1 MIATNA
7 FDYTVDRILRRRCVP
22 VAGAGISMSS
32 VSPGSQNVHNV
43 NWMVNALKKEL
54 FKFRLARYKAY
65 DHGAICT
72 CRCSYELESLGH
84 KITDETS
91 KGGCFFCDITK
102 AASANQLGC
111 LSELYLW
118 EFGSL
123 NDAYKGL
130 VELLK
135 IDQYRDLCPTPAHY
149 YIAKL
154 SLEGLINEVMT
165 TNYDCNFE
173 KAYIELSGGSNSDV
187 ISCLDDYRKKGA
199 EIGDVNFNRLK
210 IFKVNGC
217 AERLI
222 DTTFEKRYESILL
235 TERQL
240 QKWRNRQWAADVFRD
255 RLRSKSL
262 MFVGFGS
269 DEPQVHHTLQTVL
282 DEYTDELENNNQDVL
297 ETHSAPIVAVYGAYP
312 TFHQQQIVNTY
323 ALRHKKPP
331 QDGDKLIIRHPDPDR
346 EQNLTAD
353 ELWKS
358 IYERV
363 ARTLIVEALKTSIKS
378 MNASFTS
385 VLPFSEVIL
394 HQVISTLEGTVKND
408 SDYCTAIPTWLD
420 SISAVISDGS
430 ADQGSYSALAAS
442 LSKLNGRQGKEYSPI
457 NENKALISEF
467 STLLFLFKGLLSPR
481 SEEELEGG
489 IAVSFKQ
496 SKAKFAGDKLLYL
509 NADPSFVSSGDK
521 VSVPSGNNHLALAL
535 GQAGAHIRP
544 SLRRVINKDT
554 SAGSI
559 TPKII
564 VTLGWQHIFYQK
576 PYDGNKD
583 TVADTILDAVDS
595 PTNYFYANQP
605 SIKRRTYLRE
615 A

>member
-1 MIATNA
+1 MIARNA
-7 FDYTVDRILRRRCVP
+7 FNYTVDRILRRRCVP

-32 VSPGSQNVHNV
+32 SSPSTEKVHNV
-43 NWMVNALKKEL
+43 KWMVNTLKKEL
-54 FKFRLARYKAY
+54 FKLRSARYKAE
-65 DHGAICT
+65 DHGTICK
-72 CRCSYELESLGH
+72 CWCSHELEALGH
-84 KITDETS
+84 KITGETC
-91 KGGCFFCDITK
+91 KGVCFFCDITK

-118 EFGSL
+118 EFASL
-123 NDAYKGL
+123 DVGYKSL
-130 VELLK
+130 VEVLK

-154 SLEGLINEVMT
+154 SREGLINEVIT

-173 KAYIELSGGSNSDV
+173 KAYVELSGASNSDV

-199 EIGDVNFNRLK
+199 EIGDVNVNRLK
-210 IFKVNGC
+210 LFKVNGC
-217 AERLI
+217 AERLV
-222 DTTFEKRYESILL
+222 DTDFKKRYESILL

-262 MFVGFGS
+262 IFVGFGS
-269 DEPQVHHTLQTVL
+269 DEPQIHHTLQTVL
-282 DEYTDELENNNQDVL
+282 DEYTDELEDNDKEVL
-297 ETHSAPIVAVYGAYP
+297 ETHSAPIVAVFDAYP

-323 ALRHKKPP
+323 ALHHKKHP
-331 QDGDKLIIRHPDPDR
+331 QGGDKLIIRHPDR

-363 ARTLIVEALKTSIKS
+363 ARTLIVEALKTSIQS

-394 HQVISTLEGTVKND
+394 HQVISTLEGTFLDD
-408 SDYCTAIPTWLD
+408 SDYCTATPTWLD
-420 SISAVISDGS
+420 SISGVISAGS
-430 ADQGSYSALAAS
+430 ADQEAYSALAAS
-442 LSKLNGRQGKEYSPI
+442 LSKLNGRQAKEYDPI
-457 NENKALISEF
+457 NENKALMSELV
-467 STLLFLFKGLLSPR
+467 TLLFLFEGLLSPI
-481 SEEELEGG
+481 SEQDLEGG
-489 IAVSFKQ
+489 IALSFKH
-496 SKAKFAGDKLLYL
+496 SEARFTGDKLLYL
-509 NADPSFVSSGDK
+509 NADPSFVSSGDE
-521 VSVPSGNNHLALAL
+521 VNVPIGNNHLALAL

-554 SAGSI
+554 AAGSI

-564 VTLGWQHIFYQK
+564 VTLGWQHIFHQK

-583 TVADTILDAVDS
+583 TVAETLLDAVDS

>member
-1 MIATNA
+1 MTARNA
-7 FDYTVDRILRRRCVP
+7 FNYTVDRILRRRCVP

-32 VSPGSQNVHNV
+32 SSPSIEKVHNV
-43 NWMVNALKKEL
+43 NWMVNTLKKEL
-54 FKFRLARYKAY
+54 FKLRLARYKAD
-65 DHGAICT
+65 DHGTICT
-72 CRCSYELESLGH
+72 SWCSHELEALGH
-84 KITDETS
+84 NITGETY
-91 KGGCFFCDITK
+91 KGVCFFCDITK

-118 EFGSL
+118 EFASL
-123 NDAYKGL
+123 DVGYKSL
-130 VELLK
+130 VEILK

-154 SLEGLINEVMT
+154 SREGLINEVIT

-173 KAYIELSGGSNSDV
+173 KAYIELSGASNSDV

-199 EIGDVNFNRLK
+199 EIGDVNRLK
-210 IFKVNGC
+210 VFKVNGC
-217 AERLI
+217 AERLV
-222 DTTFEKRYESILL
+222 DTDFKKRYESILL

-262 MFVGFGS
+262 IFVGFGS

-282 DEYTDELENNNQDVL
+282 DEYTDELEDNDKEVL
-297 ETHSAPIVAVYGAYP
+297 ETHSAPIVAVFDAYP

-323 ALRHKKPP
+323 ALHHKKHP
-331 QDGDKLIIRHPDPDR
+331 QDGDKLIIRHPDK

-363 ARTLIVEALKTSIKS
+363 ARTLIVEALKTSIQS

-394 HQVISTLEGTVKND
+394 HQVISTLEGTFKDD
-408 SDYCTAIPTWLD
+408 SDYCTATPTWLD
-420 SISAVISDGS
+420 SISGVISVGS
-430 ADQGSYSALAAS
+430 ADQEAYSALAAS
-442 LSKLNGRQGKEYSPI
+442 LSKLNGRQAKEYDPI
-457 NENKALISEF
+457 NENKALMSELV
-467 STLLFLFKGLLSPR
+467 TLLFLFEGLLSPI
-481 SEEELEGG
+481 SEQELEGG
-489 IAVSFKQ
+489 IALSFKH
-496 SKAKFAGDKLLYL
+496 SEAKFTGDKLLYL
-509 NADPSFVSSGDK
+509 NADPSFVSSGDE
-521 VSVPSGNNHLALAL
+521 VNVPRGNNHLALAL

-554 SAGSI
+554 AAGSI

-564 VTLGWQHIFYQK
+564 VTLGWQHIFHQK

-583 TVADTILDAVDS
+583 TVAETLLDAVDS

>member
-7 FDYTVDRILRRRCVP
+7 FDYTVDRILRRCCVP

-32 VSPGSQNVHNV
+32 VPRSDEWVHNV
-43 NWMVNALKKEL
+43 TWMVRVLKEEL
-54 FKFRLARYKAY
+54 FKLRLTRYKAL

-72 CRCSYELESLGH
+72 CWCSHELEVLGH
-84 KITDETS
+84 KTTGEIC
-91 KGGCFFCDITK
+91 KGVCFFCDITR
-102 AASANQLGC
+102 AARANQLGC

-118 EFGSL
+118 EFHNL
-123 NDAYKGL
+123 DDAYKRL
-130 VELLK
+130 VELLQ
-135 IDQYRDLCPTPAHY
+135 IDRYRDLRPTSAHHC
-149 YIAKL
+149 IAKL
-154 SLEGLINEVMT
+154 SREGLINEVIT

-173 KAYIELSGGSNSDV
+173 KSYIELSSGSNSDV

-199 EIGDVNFNRLK
+199 EVGEVNRLK
-210 IFKVNGC
+210 VFKVNGC
-217 AERLI
+217 AERLT
-222 DTTFEKRYESILL
+222 DTTFKKRYESILL
-235 TERQL
+235 TDRQL

-262 MFVGFGS
+262 IFVGFGS

-282 DEYTDELENNNQDVL
+282 DEYTDELENNDQDVL
-297 ETHSAPIVAVYGAYP
+297 ETHSAPIVAVFDAYP

-323 ALRHKKPP
+323 ALHHKNHP
-331 QDGDKLIIRHPDPDR
+331 QDGDKLIIRNPDR
-346 EQNLTAD
+346 DKNLTAD
-353 ELWKS
+353 ELWER

-363 ARTLIVEALKTSIKS
+363 ARTLIVEALKTSIQS

-394 HQVISTLEGTVKND
+394 HQVISTLEGAFKGD
-408 SDYCTAIPTWLD
+408 SGYHTATPTWLD
-420 SISAVISDGS
+420 SISDVFWA
-430 ADQGSYSALAAS
+430 ARENQGSYSALAAS
-442 LSKLNGRQGKEYSPI
+442 LSKLNGRPAKEYDPI
-457 NENKALISEF
+457 NENRALMSEL
-467 STLLFLFKGLLSPR
+467 STLLFLFEGLLSPS

-489 IAVSFKQ
+489 IVLSFKP
-496 SKAKFAGDKLLYL
+496 SMAGFTGYKFLYL
-509 NADPSFVSSGDK
+509 NANPSFVSSGDE

-535 GQAGAHIRP
+535 GQAGAHVRP
-544 SLRRVINKDT
+544 ILRRVTNKNATT
-554 SAGSI
+554 SSI
-559 TPKII
+559 SPKTI
-564 VTLGWQHIFYQK
+564 VTLGWQHIFHQK

-583 TVADTILDAVDS
+583 TVVETILDAVAS

>member
-1 MIATNA
+1 MIARNA
-7 FDYTVDRILRRRCVP
+7 FDYTVNRILRRRCVP
-22 VAGAGISMSS
+22 VAGAGISMKSKPSS
-32 VSPGSQNVHNV
+32 GESVHNV
-43 NWMVNALKKEL
+43 NWMVDALKKEL
-54 FKFRLARYKAY
+54 LARRFRQYNAEK
-65 DHGAICT
+65 HGTICD
-72 CRCSYELESLGH
+72 CLCSHELEALGH
-84 KITDETS
+84 KTTGETC
-91 KGGCFFCDITK
+91 KGVCFFCDITK

-118 EFGSL
+118 EFDSL
-123 NDAYKGL
+123 DAAYKGL

-135 IDQYRDLCPTPAHY
+135 IDQYRDLRPTPAHY
-149 YIAKL
+149 HIAKL
-154 SLEGLINEVMT
+154 SREGLINEVIT

-173 KAYIELSGGSNSDV
+173 KAYSELSGGSHSDV

-199 EIGDVNFNRLK
+199 EIGEVNRLK
-210 IFKVNGC
+210 VFKVNGC
-217 AERLI
+217 AKRLT

-269 DEPQVHHTLQTVL
+269 AEPQVHHTLQTVL
-282 DEYTDELENNNQDVL
+282 DEYTDELENNDQDVL
-297 ETHSAPIVAVYGAYP
+297 DTHSAPIVAVYDAYP
-312 TFHQQQIVNTY
+312 TFHQKQIVNTY
-323 ALRHKKPP
+323 ALHHKRRP
-331 QDGDKLIIRHPDPDR
+331 QDGDKLIIRHPDK

-363 ARTLIVEALKTSIKS
+363 ARALIVEALKTSIQS

-385 VLPFSEVIL
+385 VLPYSEVIL
-394 HQVISTLEGTVKND
+394 HQVISTLEDTFKDD
-408 SDYCTAIPTWLD
+408 SDYCTATPTWLD
-420 SISAVISDGS
+420 SIYGVIGASS

-442 LSKLNGRQGKEYSPI
+442 LSKLNGIQAKEYAPI
-457 NENKALISEF
+457 NENKALMSEF
-467 STLLFLFKGLLSPR
+467 LTLLFLFEGLLSPS
-481 SEEELEGG
+481 SEHELKGG
-489 IAVSFKQ
+489 IALSFKHSE
-496 SKAKFAGDKLLYL
+496 SKLTGDKLLYL
-509 NADPSFVSSGDK
+509 NANPSFVSSGDE

-554 SAGSI
+554 AAGSI

-583 TVADTILDAVDS
+583 TVVETILDAVNC

-605 SIKRRTYLRE
+605 SIKRRAYLRE

>member
-1 MIATNA
+1 MIARNA

-32 VSPGSQNVHNV
+32 VSPSSEKVHNV
-43 NWMVNALKKEL
+43 NWMVNALKKGL
-54 FKFRLARYKAY
+54 FKLRLDRYKSE

-72 CRCSYELESLGH
+72 CWCSHELEALGH
-84 KITDETS
+84 KITGETC
-91 KGGCFFCDITK
+91 KGVCFFCDITK

-118 EFGSL
+118 EFDSL
-123 NDAYKGL
+123 NVAYKRL

-135 IDQYRDLCPTPAHY
+135 IDQYRDLCPTSAHY
-149 YIAKL
+149 HIAKL
-154 SLEGLINEVMT
+154 SREGLINELIT

-173 KAYIELSGGSNSDV
+173 KAYNELSGGRNSDV
-187 ISCLDDYRKKGA
+187 ISCLDDYREKGA
-199 EIGDVNFNRLK
+199 KIEAINRLK
-210 IFKVNGC
+210 VFKVNGC
-217 AERLI
+217 AERLT
-222 DTTFEKRYESILL
+222 DTTFEKRCESILL

-269 DEPQVHHTLQTVL
+269 AEPQVHHTLQTVL
-282 DEYTDELENNNQDVL
+282 DEYTDELENNNKDVL
-297 ETHSAPIVAVYGAYP
+297 ETHSAPIVAIFDAYP

-323 ALRHKKPP
+323 ALHHKNHP
-331 QDGDKLIIRHPDPDR
+331 QDGDKLIIRHPNK

-353 ELWKS
+353 ELWER

-363 ARTLIVEALKTSIKS
+363 ARTLIVEALKTSIQS

-394 HQVISTLEGTVKND
+394 HQVISTIEGTFKND
-408 SDYCTAIPTWLD
+408 SDYYTATPTWLD
-420 SISAVISDGS
+420 SISGVISANS

-442 LSKLNGRQGKEYSPI
+442 LSKLNGRQAKEYDPI

-467 STLLFLFKGLLSPR
+467 STLLFLFEGLLSPR

-489 IAVSFKQ
+489 IALSFKH

-554 SAGSI
+554 AAGSI

-583 TVADTILDAVDS
+583 TVANTILDAVDS

>member
-1 MIATNA
+1 M
-7 FDYTVDRILRRRCVP
+7 P

-32 VSPGSQNVHNV
+32 SSPSTEKVHNV
-43 NWMVNALKKEL
+43 KWMVNTLKKEL
-54 FKFRLARYKAY
+54 FKLRSARYKAE
-65 DHGAICT
+65 DHGTICK
-72 CRCSYELESLGH
+72 CWCSHELEALGH
-84 KITDETS
+84 KITGETC
-91 KGGCFFCDITK
+91 KGVCFFCDITK

-118 EFGSL
+118 EFASL
-123 NDAYKGL
+123 DVGYKSL
-130 VELLK
+130 VEVLK

-154 SLEGLINEVMT
+154 SREGLINEVIT

-173 KAYIELSGGSNSDV
+173 KAYVELSGASNSDV

-199 EIGDVNFNRLK
+199 EIGDVNVNRLK
-210 IFKVNGC
+210 VFKVNGC
-217 AERLI
+217 AERLV
-222 DTTFEKRYESILL
+222 DTDFKKRYESILL

-262 MFVGFGS
+262 IFVGFGS

-282 DEYTDELENNNQDVL
+282 DEYTDELEDNDKEVL
-297 ETHSAPIVAVYGAYP
+297 ETHSAPIVAVFDAYP

-323 ALRHKKPP
+323 ALHHKKHP
-331 QDGDKLIIRHPDPDR
+331 QGGDKLIIRHPDR

-363 ARTLIVEALKTSIKS
+363 ARTLIVEALKTSIQS

-394 HQVISTLEGTVKND
+394 HQVISTLEGTFLDD
-408 SDYCTAIPTWLD
+408 SDYCTATPKWLD
-420 SISAVISDGS
+420 SISGVISAGS
-430 ADQGSYSALAAS
+430 ADQEAYSALAAS
-442 LSKLNGRQGKEYSPI
+442 LSKLNGRQAKEYDPI
-457 NENKALISEF
+457 NENKALISELV
-467 STLLFLFKGLLSPR
+467 TLLFLFEGLLSPI
-481 SEEELEGG
+481 SEQDLEGG
-489 IAVSFKQ
+489 IALSFKH
-496 SKAKFAGDKLLYL
+496 SEARFTGDKLLYL
-509 NADPSFVSSGDK
+509 NADPSFVSSGDE
-521 VSVPSGNNHLALAL
+521 VNVPIGNNHLALAL

-554 SAGSI
+554 AAGSI

-583 TVADTILDAVDS
+583 TVAETLLDAVDS

>member
-1 MIATNA
+1 MIARNA
-7 FDYTVDRILRRRCVP
+7 FNYTVDRILRRRCVP

-32 VSPGSQNVHNV
+32 ISPSNEKVHYV
-43 NWMVNALKKEL
+43 NWMVDALIKEL
-54 FKFRLARYKAY
+54 FKLRLARYKAEE
-65 DHGAICT
+65 HGAICL
-72 CRCSYELESLGH
+72 CWCSHELEALGH
-84 KITDETS
+84 KITGETC
-91 KGGCFFCDITK
+91 KGVCFFCDITK

-118 EFGSL
+118 EFDDL
-123 NDAYKGL
+123 NLAYKSL

-154 SLEGLINEVMT
+154 SREGLINEVIT

-173 KAYIELSGGSNSDV
+173 KAYVELSGGSNSDV
-187 ISCLDDYRKKGA
+187 ISCLDDYRRKGA
-199 EIGDVNFNRLK
+199 EIGEDNVNRLK
-210 IFKVNGC
+210 VFKVNGC
-217 AERLI
+217 AERLA
-222 DTTFEKRYESILL
+222 DTDFKKRYESILL

-282 DEYTDELENNNQDVL
+282 DEYTDELERNDQDVL
-297 ETHSAPIVAVYGAYP
+297 ETHSAPIVAIYAAYP

-323 ALRHKKPP
+323 ALHHMKDP
-331 QDGDKLIIRHPDPDR
+331 QDGDKLIIRHPNK

-353 ELWKS
+353 ELWGM

-363 ARTLIVEALKTSIKS
+363 ARALIIEALKTSIQS

-394 HQVISTLEGTVKND
+394 HQVISTLEGTFKDD
-408 SDYCTAIPTWLD
+408 SDYCTATPTWLD
-420 SISAVISDGS
+420 STSGVISASS

-442 LSKLNGRQGKEYSPI
+442 LSKLNGRQAKEYDPI
-457 NENKALISEF
+457 NENKALMSELV
-467 STLLFLFKGLLSPR
+467 TLLFLFEGLLSPI
-481 SEEELEGG
+481 SEQELEGG
-489 IAVSFKQ
+489 IALSLKH
-496 SKAKFAGDKLLYL
+496 SEAKFTGDKLLYL
-509 NADPSFVSSGDK
+509 NADPSFVSSGDE
-521 VSVPSGNNHLALAL
+521 VNVPRGNNHLALAL

-554 SAGSI
+554 AAGSI

-583 TVADTILDAVDS
+583 TVAETLLDAVDS

>member
-1 MIATNA
+1 MIARNA
-7 FDYTVDRILRRRCVP
+7 FNYTVDRILRRRCVP

-32 VSPGSQNVHNV
+32 SSPSTEKVHNV
-43 NWMVNALKKEL
+43 KWMVNTLKKEL
-54 FKFRLARYKAY
+54 FKLRTARYKAEE
-65 DHGAICT
+65 HGTICK
-72 CRCSYELESLGH
+72 CWCSHELEALGH
-84 KITDETS
+84 KITGETC
-91 KGGCFFCDITK
+91 KGVCFFCDITK

-118 EFGSL
+118 EFASL
-123 NDAYKGL
+123 DVGYKSL
-130 VELLK
+130 VEVLK

-154 SLEGLINEVMT
+154 SREGLINEVIT

-173 KAYIELSGGSNSDV
+173 KAYVELSGASNSDV

-199 EIGDVNFNRLK
+199 EIGDVNVNRLK
-210 IFKVNGC
+210 VFKVNGC
-217 AERLI
+217 AERLV
-222 DTTFEKRYESILL
+222 DTDFKKRYESILL

-262 MFVGFGS
+262 IFVGFGS

-282 DEYTDELENNNQDVL
+282 DEYTDELEDNDKEVL
-297 ETHSAPIVAVYGAYP
+297 ETHSAPIVAVFDAYP

-323 ALRHKKPP
+323 ALHHKKHP
-331 QDGDKLIIRHPDPDR
+331 QGGDKLIIRHPDR

-363 ARTLIVEALKTSIKS
+363 ARTLIVEALKTSIQS

-394 HQVISTLEGTVKND
+394 HQVISTLEGTFLDD
-408 SDYCTAIPTWLD
+408 SDYCTATPTWLD
-420 SISAVISDGS
+420 SISGVISAGS
-430 ADQGSYSALAAS
+430 ADQEAYSALAAS
-442 LSKLNGRQGKEYSPI
+442 LSKLNGRQAKEYDPI
-457 NENKALISEF
+457 NENKALMSELV
-467 STLLFLFKGLLSPR
+467 TLLFLFEGLLSPI
-481 SEEELEGG
+481 SEQDLEGG
-489 IAVSFKQ
+489 IALSFKH
-496 SKAKFAGDKLLYL
+496 SEARFTGDKLLYL
-509 NADPSFVSSGDK
+509 NADPSFVSSGDE
-521 VSVPSGNNHLALAL
+521 VNVPIGNNHLALAL

-554 SAGSI
+554 AAGSI

-564 VTLGWQHIFYQK
+564 VTLGWQHIFHQK

-583 TVADTILDAVDS
+583 TVAETLLDAVDS

>member
-1 MIATNA
+1 MIARNA

-22 VAGAGISMSS
+22 VAGAGISMTSKPRS
-32 VSPGSQNVHNV
+32 GEWVHNV
-43 NWMVNALKKEL
+43 KWMVTTLKKEL
-54 FKFRLARYKAY
+54 FKLRFARYKAEA
-65 DHGAICT
+65 HGTICK
-72 CRCSYELESLGH
+72 CWCSHELEALGH
-84 KITDETS
+84 KITGDIC
-91 KGGCFFCDITK
+91 KGVCFFCDITK

-118 EFGSL
+118 EFVSPDIGYKSL
-123 NDAYKGL
+123 VDI
-130 VELLK
+130 LK

-154 SLEGLINEVMT
+154 SREGLINEVIT

-173 KAYIELSGGSNSDV
+173 KAYVELSGGSNSDV

-199 EIGDVNFNRLK
+199 EIGEDNVNRLK
-210 IFKVNGC
+210 VFKVNGC
-217 AERLI
+217 AEKLT
-222 DTTFEKRYESILL
+222 DTTVEKRYESILL

-282 DEYTDELENNNQDVL
+282 DEYIDELENNNHDVL
-297 ETHSAPIVAVYGAYP
+297 ETHSAPIVAVYDAYP

-323 ALRHKKPP
+323 ALHHKKSPL
-331 QDGDKLIIRHPDPDR
+331 DGDKLIIRHPDRGP
-346 EQNLTAD
+346 NLTAD

-363 ARTLIVEALKTSIKS
+363 ARTLIVEALKTSILS

-394 HQVISTLEGTVKND
+394 HQVISTLEGTLKDD
-408 SDYCTAIPTWLD
+408 SDYCTATPTWLD
-420 SISAVISDGS
+420 SISGVISDQE
-430 ADQGSYSALAAS
+430 AYSALAAS
-442 LSKLNGRQGKEYSPI
+442 LSKLNGRKAKEYDPI
-457 NENKALISEF
+457 NENKALVSELV
-467 STLLFLFKGLLSPR
+467 TLLFLFEGLLSPS
-481 SEEELEGG
+481 SEQELEGG
-489 IAVSFKQ
+489 IALSFKH
-496 SKAKFAGDKLLYL
+496 SEAKFTGDKLLYL
-509 NADPSFVSSGDK
+509 NADPSFVSSGDE
-521 VSVPSGNNHLALAL
+521 VNVPRGNNHLALAL
-535 GQAGAHIRP
+535 GQAGARIRP
-544 SLRRVINKDT
+544 SLRRVVNKDT
-554 SAGSI
+554 AAGSI

-583 TVADTILDAVDS
+583 TVAETILDAVDS

>member
-1 MIATNA
+1 MIARNA

-22 VAGAGISMSS
+22 VAGAGISMASA
-32 VSPGSQNVHNV
+32 PENNECVHNV
-43 NWMVNALKKEL
+43 NWMVKALKKEL
-54 FKFRLARYKAY
+54 FKLRFTRYKSIK
-65 DHGAICT
+65 HGGICT
-72 CRCSYELESLGH
+72 CCCSHELEALGY
-84 KITDETS
+84 KITGETC
-91 KGGCFFCDITK
+91 KGVCFFCDITK
-102 AASANQLGC
+102 AARANQLGC

-118 EFGSL
+118 EFVSL
-123 NDAYKGL
+123 DIAYKGL

-135 IDQYRDLCPTPAHY
+135 IEQYRDLRPTHAHY

-154 SLEGLINEVMT
+154 SREGQINEVIT

-199 EIGDVNFNRLK
+199 EIGEVNRLK
-210 IFKVNGC
+210 VFKVNGC
-217 AERLI
+217 ADRL
-222 DTTFEKRYESILL
+222 TNSTSKKRYESILL

-262 MFVGFGS
+262 IFVGFGS

-282 DEYTDELENNNQDVL
+282 DEYTDELEDNDEEVL
-297 ETHSAPIVAVYGAYP
+297 ETHSAPIVAVYDAYP

-323 ALRHKKPP
+323 ALHHEIHP
-331 QDGDKLIIRHPDPDR
+331 QDGDKLIIRHPDK

-353 ELWKS
+353 ELWEK

-363 ARTLIVEALKTSIKS
+363 ARTLIVEALKTSIQS

-385 VLPFSEVIL
+385 VLPFSAAIL
-394 HQVISTLEGTVKND
+394 HQVISTLEGTFKD
-408 SDYCTAIPTWLD
+408 DFDYHTATPTWLD
-420 SISAVISDGS
+420 SISGVISADS
-430 ADQGSYSALAAS
+430 SDQGPYSTLAAS
-442 LSKLNGRQGKEYSPI
+442 LSKLNGRKAKEYDPI
-457 NENKALISEF
+457 NENKALMSELL
-467 STLLFLFKGLLSPR
+467 TLLFLFEGLLSK
-481 SEEELEGG
+481 SLEQGLEGG
-489 IAVSFKQ
+489 IALSFKH
-496 SKAKFAGDKLLYL
+496 SEAKFTGDKLLYL
-509 NADPSFVSSGDK
+509 NADPSFVSSGDE
-521 VSVPSGNNHLALAL
+521 VNVPRGNNHLALAL

-554 SAGSI
+554 AAGSI

-564 VTLGWQHIFYQK
+564 VTLGWQHIFHQK

-583 TVADTILDAVDS
+583 TVAETLLDAVES

>member
-1 MIATNA
+1 M
-7 FDYTVDRILRRRCVP
+7 P

-32 VSPGSQNVHNV
+32 YSPSIEKVHNV
-43 NWMVNALKKEL
+43 NWMVNTLKKEL
-54 FKFRLARYKAY
+54 FKLRLARYKAEC
-65 DHGAICT
+65 HGTICT
-72 CRCSYELESLGH
+72 SCFEALGH
-84 KITDETS
+84 KITDETC
-91 KGGCFFCDITK
+91 KGVCFFCDITK
-102 AASANQLGC
+102 AAIANQLGC

-118 EFGSL
+118 EFASL
-123 NDAYKGL
+123 DVGYKSL
-130 VELLK
+130 VEILK

-154 SLEGLINEVMT
+154 SREGLINEVIT

-173 KAYIELSGGSNSDV
+173 KAYIELSGASNSDV

-199 EIGDVNFNRLK
+199 EIGDVNRLK
-210 IFKVNGC
+210 VFKVNGC
-217 AERLI
+217 AERLV
-222 DTTFEKRYESILL
+222 DTDFKKRYESILL

-262 MFVGFGS
+262 IFVGFGS

-282 DEYTDELENNNQDVL
+282 DEYTDELEDNDKEVL
-297 ETHSAPIVAVYGAYP
+297 ETHSAPIVAVFDAYP

-323 ALRHKKPP
+323 ALHHKKHP
-331 QDGDKLIIRHPDPDR
+331 QDGDKLIIRHPDK
-346 EQNLTAD
+346 EQTLTAD
-353 ELWKS
+353 ELWER

-363 ARTLIVEALKTSIKS
+363 ARTLIVEALKTSIQS

-385 VLPFSEVIL
+385 ILPFSEVIL
-394 HQVISTLEGTVKND
+394 HQVISTLEGTFKDD
-408 SDYCTAIPTWLD
+408 SDYCTATPTWLD
-420 SISAVISDGS
+420 SISGVISAGS
-430 ADQGSYSALAAS
+430 ADQGAYSALAAS
-442 LSKLNGRQGKEYSPI
+442 LSKLNGRQAKKYDPI
-457 NENKALISEF
+457 NENKALMSELL
-467 STLLFLFKGLLSPR
+467 TLLFLFEGLLSPS
-481 SEEELEGG
+481 SEQELEGG
-489 IAVSFKQ
+489 IALSFKH
-496 SKAKFAGDKLLYL
+496 SEAKFTGDKLLYL
-509 NADPSFVSSGDK
+509 NADPSFVSSGDE
-521 VSVPSGNNHLALAL
+521 VSVPRGNNHLAIAL

-554 SAGSI
+554 AVGSI

-583 TVADTILDAVDS
+583 TVAETILDAIDS

>member
-1 MIATNA
+1 MIARNA
-7 FDYTVDRILRRRCVP
+7 FNYTVDRILRRRCVP

-32 VSPGSQNVHNV
+32 SSPSTEKVHNV
-43 NWMVNALKKEL
+43 KWMVNTLKKEL
-54 FKFRLARYKAY
+54 FKLRSARYKAE
-65 DHGAICT
+65 DHGTICK
-72 CRCSYELESLGH
+72 CWCSHELEALGH
-84 KITDETS
+84 KITGETC
-91 KGGCFFCDITK
+91 KGVCFFCDITK

-118 EFGSL
+118 EFASL
-123 NDAYKGL
+123 DVGYKSL
-130 VELLK
+130 VEVLK

-154 SLEGLINEVMT
+154 SREGLINEVIT

-173 KAYIELSGGSNSDV
+173 KAYVELSGASNSDV

-199 EIGDVNFNRLK
+199 EIGDVNVNRLK
-210 IFKVNGC
+210 VFKVNGC
-217 AERLI
+217 AERLV
-222 DTTFEKRYESILL
+222 DTDFKKRYESILL

-262 MFVGFGS
+262 IFVGFGS

-282 DEYTDELENNNQDVL
+282 DEYTDELEDNDKEVL
-297 ETHSAPIVAVYGAYP
+297 ETHSAPIVAVFDAYP

-323 ALRHKKPP
+323 ALHHKKHP
-331 QDGDKLIIRHPDPDR
+331 QGGDKLIIRHPDR

-363 ARTLIVEALKTSIKS
+363 ARTLIVEALKTSIQS

-394 HQVISTLEGTVKND
+394 HQVISTLEGTFLDD
-408 SDYCTAIPTWLD
+408 SDYCTATPTWLD
-420 SISAVISDGS
+420 SISGVISAGS
-430 ADQGSYSALAAS
+430 ADQEAYSALAAS
-442 LSKLNGRQGKEYSPI
+442 LSKLNGRQAKEYDPI
-457 NENKALISEF
+457 NENKALMSELV
-467 STLLFLFKGLLSPR
+467 TLLFLFEGLISPI
-481 SEEELEGG
+481 SEQDLEGG
-489 IAVSFKQ
+489 IALSFKH
-496 SKAKFAGDKLLYL
+496 SEARVTGDKLLYL
-509 NADPSFVSSGDK
+509 NADPSFVSSGDE
-521 VSVPSGNNHLALAL
+521 VNVPIGNNHLALAL

-554 SAGSI
+554 AAGSI

-564 VTLGWQHIFYQK
+564 VTLGWQHIFHQK

-583 TVADTILDAVDS
+583 TVAETLLDAVDS

>member
-1 MIATNA
+1 M
-7 FDYTVDRILRRRCVP
+7 P

-32 VSPGSQNVHNV
+32 SSPSTEKVHNV
-43 NWMVNALKKEL
+43 KWMVNTLKKEL
-54 FKFRLARYKAY
+54 FKLRSARYKAEE
-65 DHGAICT
+65 HGTICK
-72 CRCSYELESLGH
+72 CWCSHELEALGH
-84 KITDETS
+84 KITGETC
-91 KGGCFFCDITK
+91 KGVCFFCDITK

-118 EFGSL
+118 EFASL
-123 NDAYKGL
+123 DVGYKSL
-130 VELLK
+130 VEVLK

-154 SLEGLINEVMT
+154 SREGLINEVIT

-173 KAYIELSGGSNSDV
+173 KAYVELSGASNSDV

-199 EIGDVNFNRLK
+199 EIGDVNVNRLK
-210 IFKVNGC
+210 VFKVNGC
-217 AERLI
+217 AERLV
-222 DTTFEKRYESILL
+222 DTDFKNRYESILL

-262 MFVGFGS
+262 IFVGFGS

-282 DEYTDELENNNQDVL
+282 DEYTDELEDNDKDVL
-297 ETHSAPIVAVYGAYP
+297 ETHSAPIVAVFDAYP

-323 ALRHKKPP
+323 ALHHKKHP
-331 QDGDKLIIRHPDPDR
+331 QGGDKLIIRHPDR

-363 ARTLIVEALKTSIKS
+363 ARTLIVEALKTSIQS

-394 HQVISTLEGTVKND
+394 HQVISTLEGTFLDD
-408 SDYCTAIPTWLD
+408 SDYCTATPTWLD
-420 SISAVISDGS
+420 SISGVISAGS
-430 ADQGSYSALAAS
+430 ADQEAYSALAAS
-442 LSKLNGRQGKEYSPI
+442 LSKLNGRQAKEYDPI
-457 NENKALISEF
+457 NENKALMSELV
-467 STLLFLFKGLLSPR
+467 TLLFLFEGLLSPI
-481 SEEELEGG
+481 SEQDLEGG
-489 IAVSFKQ
+489 IALSFKH
-496 SKAKFAGDKLLYL
+496 SEARFTGDKLLYL
-509 NADPSFVSSGDK
+509 NADPSFVSSGDE
-521 VSVPSGNNHLALAL
+521 VNVPIGNNHLALAL

-554 SAGSI
+554 AAGSI

-564 VTLGWQHIFYQK
+564 VTLGWQHIFHQK

-583 TVADTILDAVDS
+583 TVAETLLDAVDS

>member
-1 MIATNA
+1 M
-7 FDYTVDRILRRRCVP
+7 P

-32 VSPGSQNVHNV
+32 SSPSTEKVHNV
-43 NWMVNALKKEL
+43 KWMVNTLKKEL
-54 FKFRLARYKAY
+54 FKLRTARYKAEE
-65 DHGAICT
+65 HGTICK
-72 CRCSYELESLGH
+72 CWCSHELEALGH
-84 KITDETS
+84 KITGETC
-91 KGGCFFCDITK
+91 KGVCFFCDITK

-118 EFGSL
+118 EFASL
-123 NDAYKGL
+123 DVGYKSL
-130 VELLK
+130 VEVLK

-154 SLEGLINEVMT
+154 SREGLINEVIT

-173 KAYIELSGGSNSDV
+173 KAYVELSGASNSDV

-199 EIGDVNFNRLK
+199 EIGDVNVNRLK
-210 IFKVNGC
+210 VFKVNGC
-217 AERLI
+217 AERLV
-222 DTTFEKRYESILL
+222 DTDFKKRYESILL

-262 MFVGFGS
+262 IFVGFGS

-282 DEYTDELENNNQDVL
+282 DEYTDELEDNDKEVL
-297 ETHSAPIVAVYGAYP
+297 ETHSAPIVAVFDAYP

-323 ALRHKKPP
+323 ALHHKKHP
-331 QDGDKLIIRHPDPDR
+331 QGGDKLIIRHPDR

-363 ARTLIVEALKTSIKS
+363 ARTLIVEALKTSIQS

-394 HQVISTLEGTVKND
+394 HQVISTLEGTFLDD
-408 SDYCTAIPTWLD
+408 SDYCTATPTWLD
-420 SISAVISDGS
+420 SISGVISAGS
-430 ADQGSYSALAAS
+430 ADQEAYSALAAS
-442 LSKLNGRQGKEYSPI
+442 LSKLNGRQAKEYDPI
-457 NENKALISEF
+457 NENKALMSELV
-467 STLLFLFKGLLSPR
+467 TLLFLFEGLLSPI
-481 SEEELEGG
+481 SEQDLEGG
-489 IAVSFKQ
+489 IALSFKH
-496 SKAKFAGDKLLYL
+496 SEARFTGDKLLYL
-509 NADPSFVSSGDK
+509 NADPSFVSSGDE
-521 VSVPSGNNHLALAL
+521 VNVPIGNNHLALAL

-554 SAGSI
+554 AAGSI

-564 VTLGWQHIFYQK
+564 VTLGWQHIFHQK

-583 TVADTILDAVDS
+583 TVAETLLDAVDS

>member
-1 MIATNA
+1 M
-7 FDYTVDRILRRRCVP
+7 
-22 VAGAGISMSS
+22 
-32 VSPGSQNVHNV
+32 
-43 NWMVNALKKEL
+43 
-54 FKFRLARYKAY
+54 
-65 DHGAICT
+65 
-72 CRCSYELESLGH
+72 
-84 KITDETS
+84 
-91 KGGCFFCDITK
+91 CFFCDITK

-118 EFGSL
+118 EFASPDVG
-123 NDAYKGL
+123 YKSL
-130 VELLK
+130 VEVLK

-154 SLEGLINEVMT
+154 SREGLINEVIT

-173 KAYIELSGGSNSDV
+173 KAYVELSGASNSDV

-199 EIGDVNFNRLK
+199 EIGDVNVNRLK
-210 IFKVNGC
+210 VFKVNGC
-217 AERLI
+217 AERLV
-222 DTTFEKRYESILL
+222 DTDFKKRYESILL

-262 MFVGFGS
+262 IFVGFGS

-282 DEYTDELENNNQDVL
+282 DEYTDELEDNDKEVL
-297 ETHSAPIVAVYGAYP
+297 ETHSAPIVAVFDAYP

-323 ALRHKKPP
+323 ALHHKKHP
-331 QDGDKLIIRHPDPDR
+331 QGGDKLIIRHPDR

-363 ARTLIVEALKTSIKS
+363 ARTLIVEALKTSIQS

-394 HQVISTLEGTVKND
+394 HQVISTLEGTFLDD
-408 SDYCTAIPTWLD
+408 SDYCTATPTWLD
-420 SISAVISDGS
+420 SISGVISAGS
-430 ADQGSYSALAAS
+430 ADQEAYSALAAS
-442 LSKLNGRQGKEYSPI
+442 LSKLNGRQAKEYDPI
-457 NENKALISEF
+457 NENKALMSELV
-467 STLLFLFKGLLSPR
+467 TLLFLFEGLLSPI
-481 SEEELEGG
+481 SEQDLEGG
-489 IAVSFKQ
+489 IALSFKH
-496 SKAKFAGDKLLYL
+496 SEAKFTGDKLLYL
-509 NADPSFVSSGDK
+509 NADPSFVSSGDE
-521 VSVPSGNNHLALAL
+521 VNVPIGNNHLALAL

-554 SAGSI
+554 AAGSI

-564 VTLGWQHIFYQK
+564 VTLGWQHIFHQK

-583 TVADTILDAVDS
+583 TVAETLLDAVDS

>member
-1 MIATNA
+1 MIARNA
-7 FDYTVDRILRRRCVP
+7 FNYTVDRILRRRCVP

-32 VSPGSQNVHNV
+32 SSPSTEKVHNV
-43 NWMVNALKKEL
+43 KWMVNTLKKEL
-54 FKFRLARYKAY
+54 FKLRSARYKAEE
-65 DHGAICT
+65 HGTICK
-72 CRCSYELESLGH
+72 CWCSHELEALGH
-84 KITDETS
+84 KITGETC
-91 KGGCFFCDITK
+91 KGVCFFCDITK

-118 EFGSL
+118 EFASL
-123 NDAYKGL
+123 DVGYKSL
-130 VELLK
+130 VEVLK

-154 SLEGLINEVMT
+154 SREGLINEVIT

-173 KAYIELSGGSNSDV
+173 KAYVELSGASNSDV

-199 EIGDVNFNRLK
+199 EIGDVNVNRLK
-210 IFKVNGC
+210 VFKVNGC
-217 AERLI
+217 AERLV
-222 DTTFEKRYESILL
+222 DTDFKNRYESILL

-262 MFVGFGS
+262 IFVGFGS

-282 DEYTDELENNNQDVL
+282 DEYTDELEDNDKDVL
-297 ETHSAPIVAVYGAYP
+297 ETHSAPIVAVFDAYP

-323 ALRHKKPP
+323 ALHHKKHP
-331 QDGDKLIIRHPDPDR
+331 QGGDKLIIRHPDR

-363 ARTLIVEALKTSIKS
+363 ARTLIVEALKTSIQS

-394 HQVISTLEGTVKND
+394 HQVISTLEGTFLDD
-408 SDYCTAIPTWLD
+408 SDYCTATPTWLD
-420 SISAVISDGS
+420 SISGVISAGS
-430 ADQGSYSALAAS
+430 ADQEAYSALAAS
-442 LSKLNGRQGKEYSPI
+442 LSKLNGRQAKEYDPI
-457 NENKALISEF
+457 NENKALMSELV
-467 STLLFLFKGLLSPR
+467 TLLFLFEGLLSPI
-481 SEEELEGG
+481 SEQDLEGG
-489 IAVSFKQ
+489 IALSFKH
-496 SKAKFAGDKLLYL
+496 SEARFTGDKLLYL
-509 NADPSFVSSGDK
+509 NADPSFVSSGDE
-521 VSVPSGNNHLALAL
+521 VNVPIGNNHLALAL

-554 SAGSI
+554 AAGSI

-564 VTLGWQHIFYQK
+564 VTLGWQHIFHQK

-583 TVADTILDAVDS
+583 TVAETLLDAVDS

>member
-1 MIATNA
+1 MIVRNA
-7 FDYTVDRILRRRCVP
+7 FDYTVDRILKRRCVP
-22 VAGAGISMSS
+22 VAGAGISMAS
-32 VSPGSQNVHNV
+32 VPENDEWVHNV
-43 NWMVNALKKEL
+43 NWMVRALKEEL
-54 FKFRLARYKAY
+54 FKLRLGRYKPLE
-65 DHGAICT
+65 HGAICA
-72 CRCSYELESLGH
+72 CWCSHELEALGH
-84 KITDETS
+84 KITGETC
-91 KGGCFFCDITK
+91 KGVCFFCDITK

-118 EFGSL
+118 EFESL
-123 NDAYKGL
+123 DVAYKGL
-130 VELLK
+130 VKLLK
-135 IDQYRDLCPTPAHY
+135 IDQYRYLCPTLAHY

-154 SLEGLINEVMT
+154 SGEGLISEVIT

-187 ISCLDDYRKKGA
+187 ISCLDDYRKKAA
-199 EIGDVNFNRLK
+199 ETGENNRLK
-210 IFKVNGC
+210 VFKVNGC

-269 DEPQVHHTLQTVL
+269 AEPQVHHTLQTVL
-282 DEYTDELENNNQDVL
+282 DEYTDELENNDQEVL
-297 ETHSAPIVAVYGAYP
+297 ETHSAPIVAVYDAYP

-323 ALRHKKPP
+323 ALHHKKPA
-331 QDGDKLIIRHPDPDR
+331 QDGDKLIIRHPDK

-363 ARTLIVEALKTSIKS
+363 ARTLIVESLKSSIQT

-394 HQVISTLEGTVKND
+394 HQVISTLEGTIEED
-408 SDYCTAIPTWLD
+408 SDYCTATPTWLD
-420 SISAVISDGS
+420 SISGVISTGI
-430 ADQGSYSALAAS
+430 AEQGSYSALAAS
-442 LSKLNGRQGKEYSPI
+442 LSKLNGKPAEQYDPI
-457 NENKALISEF
+457 NENKALMSELL
-467 STLLFLFKGLLSPR
+467 TLLFLFEGLLSTS
-481 SEEELEGG
+481 SEHELEGG
-489 IAVSFKQ
+489 IALSFKHSE
-496 SKAKFAGDKLLYL
+496 SKLTGDKLLYL
-509 NADPSFVSSGDK
+509 NADPSFVSSGYE

-554 SAGSI
+554 AAGSI

-583 TVADTILDAVDS
+583 TVAETILDAVDS

>member
-1 MIATNA
+1 MIARNA
-7 FDYTVDRILRRRCVP
+7 FNYTVDRILRRRCVP

-32 VSPGSQNVHNV
+32 SSPSTEKVHNV
-43 NWMVNALKKEL
+43 KWMVNTLKKEL
-54 FKFRLARYKAY
+54 FKLRSARYKAE
-65 DHGAICT
+65 DHGTICK
-72 CRCSYELESLGH
+72 CWCSHELEALGH
-84 KITDETS
+84 KITGETC
-91 KGGCFFCDITK
+91 KGVCFFCDITK

-118 EFGSL
+118 EFASL
-123 NDAYKGL
+123 DVGYKSL
-130 VELLK
+130 VEVLK

-154 SLEGLINEVMT
+154 SREGLINEVIT

-173 KAYIELSGGSNSDV
+173 KAYVELSGASNSDV

-199 EIGDVNFNRLK
+199 EIGDVNVNRLK
-210 IFKVNGC
+210 VFKVNGC
-217 AERLI
+217 AERLV
-222 DTTFEKRYESILL
+222 DTDFKKRYESILL

-262 MFVGFGS
+262 IFVGFGS

-282 DEYTDELENNNQDVL
+282 DEYTDELEDNDKEVL
-297 ETHSAPIVAVYGAYP
+297 ETHSAPIVAVFDAYP

-323 ALRHKKPP
+323 ALHHKKHP
-331 QDGDKLIIRHPDPDR
+331 QGGDKLIIRHPDR

-363 ARTLIVEALKTSIKS
+363 ARTLIVEALKTSIQS

-394 HQVISTLEGTVKND
+394 HQVISTLEGTFLDD
-408 SDYCTAIPTWLD
+408 SDYCTATPTWLD
-420 SISAVISDGS
+420 SISGVISAGS
-430 ADQGSYSALAAS
+430 ADQEAYSALAAS
-442 LSKLNGRQGKEYSPI
+442 LSKLNGRQAKEYDPI
-457 NENKALISEF
+457 NENKALMSELV
-467 STLLFLFKGLLSPR
+467 TLLFLFEGLLSPI
-481 SEEELEGG
+481 SEQDLEGG
-489 IAVSFKQ
+489 IALSFKH
-496 SKAKFAGDKLLYL
+496 SEARFTGDKLLYL
-509 NADPSFVSSGDK
+509 NADPSFVSSGDE
-521 VSVPSGNNHLALAL
+521 VNVPIGNNHLALAL

-554 SAGSI
+554 AAGSI

-564 VTLGWQHIFYQK
+564 VTLGWQHIFHQK

-583 TVADTILDAVDS
+583 TVAETLLDAVDS

>member
-1 MIATNA
+1 MTARNA
-7 FDYTVDRILRRRCVP
+7 FEYTVNRILKRRCVP
-22 VAGAGISMSS
+22 VAGAGISMAS
-32 VSPGSQNVHNV
+32 VPENDEWVHNV
-43 NWMVNALKKEL
+43 NWMVRALKEEL
-54 FKFRLARYKAY
+54 FKLRSRRYNPLE
-65 DHGAICT
+65 HGAICA
-72 CRCSYELESLGH
+72 CWCSHEIEALGH
-84 KITDETS
+84 KITGEIC
-91 KGGCFFCDITK
+91 KGVCFFCDITR
-102 AASANQLGC
+102 AARANQLGC
-111 LSELYLW
+111 LTELYLW
-118 EFGSL
+118 EFDNL
-123 NDAYKGL
+123 DDAYKSL
-130 VELLK
+130 VELLQ
-135 IDQYRDLCPTPAHY
+135 IDQYRDLRPTSAHY

-154 SLEGLINEVMT
+154 SREGLINEVIT

-173 KAYIELSGGSNSDV
+173 KAYIELSSGSHSDV

-199 EIGDVNFNRLK
+199 EVGGVNRLK
-210 IFKVNGC
+210 VFKVNGC
-217 AERLI
+217 AERLT
-222 DTTFEKRYESILL
+222 DTSFQKRYESILL

-269 DEPQVHHTLQTVL
+269 AEPQVHHTLQTVL
-282 DEYTDELENNNQDVL
+282 DEYTDELENNDQEVL
-297 ETHSAPIVAVYGAYP
+297 ETHSAPIVAVYDAYP

-323 ALRHKKPP
+323 ALHHKKPP
-331 QDGDKLIIRHPDPDR
+331 QDGDKLIIRHPDK

-363 ARTLIVEALKTSIKS
+363 ARALIVEALKTSIQS

-394 HQVISTLEGTVKND
+394 HQVISTLEDTFKDD
-408 SDYCTAIPTWLD
+408 SDYCTATPTWLD
-420 SISAVISDGS
+420 SIFGVIGAGS

-442 LSKLNGRQGKEYSPI
+442 LSKLNGIQAKEYDPI
-457 NENKALISEF
+457 NENKAIMSEF
-467 STLLFLFKGLLSPR
+467 LTLLFLFEGLLSPS

-489 IAVSFKQ
+489 MVLSFKP
-496 SKAKFAGDKLLYL
+496 SMAGVTGYKVLYL
-509 NADPSFVSSGDK
+509 NANPSFASSGDK

-554 SAGSI
+554 AAGSI

-583 TVADTILDAVDS
+583 TVVETILDAVNS

>member
-1 MIATNA
+1 M
-7 FDYTVDRILRRRCVP
+7 P

-32 VSPGSQNVHNV
+32 SSPSTEKVHNV
-43 NWMVNALKKEL
+43 KWMVNTLKKEL
-54 FKFRLARYKAY
+54 FKLRSARYKAE
-65 DHGAICT
+65 DHGTICK
-72 CRCSYELESLGH
+72 CWCSHELEALGH
-84 KITDETS
+84 KITGETC
-91 KGGCFFCDITK
+91 KGVCFFCDITK

-118 EFGSL
+118 EFASL
-123 NDAYKGL
+123 DVGYKSL
-130 VELLK
+130 VEVLK

-154 SLEGLINEVMT
+154 SREGLINEVIT

-173 KAYIELSGGSNSDV
+173 KAYVELSGASNSDV

-199 EIGDVNFNRLK
+199 EIGDVNVNRLK
-210 IFKVNGC
+210 VFKVNGC
-217 AERLI
+217 AERLV
-222 DTTFEKRYESILL
+222 DTDFKKRYESILL

-262 MFVGFGS
+262 IFVGFGS

-282 DEYTDELENNNQDVL
+282 DEYTDELEDNDKEVL
-297 ETHSAPIVAVYGAYP
+297 ETHSAPIVAVFDAYP

-323 ALRHKKPP
+323 ALHHKKHP
-331 QDGDKLIIRHPDPDR
+331 QGGDKLIIRHPDR

-363 ARTLIVEALKTSIKS
+363 ARTLIVEALKTSIQS

-394 HQVISTLEGTVKND
+394 HQVISTLEGTFLDD
-408 SDYCTAIPTWLD
+408 SDYCTATPTWLD
-420 SISAVISDGS
+420 SISGVISAGS
-430 ADQGSYSALAAS
+430 ADQEAYSALAAS
-442 LSKLNGRQGKEYSPI
+442 LSKLNGRQAKEYDPI
-457 NENKALISEF
+457 NENKALMSELV
-467 STLLFLFKGLLSPR
+467 TLLFLFEGLLSPI
-481 SEEELEGG
+481 SEQDLEGG
-489 IAVSFKQ
+489 IALSFKH
-496 SKAKFAGDKLLYL
+496 SEARFTGDKLLYL
-509 NADPSFVSSGDK
+509 NADPSFVSSGDE
-521 VSVPSGNNHLALAL
+521 VNVPIGNNHLALAL

-554 SAGSI
+554 AAGSI

-564 VTLGWQHIFYQK
+564 VTLGWQHIFHQK

-583 TVADTILDAVDS
+583 TVAETLLDAVDS